1 MFGRKKRKAEP
12 GVSVDLPITPMLDMS
27 FQLLAFFILTFKA
40 PSMEGQIA
48 LKLPS
53 SDPPPSATPVEDKEI
68 LPEDKDDEYTLVISP
83 NRDGAAGD
91 MSLKTPTTAYLFPV
105 DDAERLKALFQ
116 RLKELQEN
124 QKATKKNASIKIE
137 IYNDLLYA
145 QLVTLMDVCRK
156 AGFNS
161 IGIVRP
167 QANKEKGT

>member
-48 LKLPS
+48 MKLPS
-53 SDPPPSATPVEDKEI
+53 SDPPPNAAPAEPDPMV
-68 LPEDKDDEYTLVISP
+68 PEEKDDEYTLVISP
-83 NRDGAAGD
+83 NREGAAGD
-91 MSLKTPTTAYLFPV
+91 LSLKTATTAYSFPAN
-105 DDAERLKALFQ
+105 DAERLKTLLE

-167 QANKEKGT
+167 QANKEKVP